1 MRMRESECKTAI
13 INCII
18 RIGVTEKTFKEKS
31 KEEPCGYAEKE
42 TSAQR
47 NL

>member
-1 MRMRESECKTAI
+1 MRMRESECRTAI
-13 INCII
+13 INRII
-18 RIGVTEKTFKEKS
+18 RIGVTEKTFKDKY

-42 TSAQR
+42 TSVQR

>member
-1 MRMRESECKTAI
+1 MRMRESECRTAI
-13 INCII
+13 INSII

-31 KEEPCGYAEKE
+31 KEEACGYAEKE
-42 TSAQR
+42 TSVQR

>member
-1 MRMRESECKTAI
+1 MRMKESECRTALINRI
-13 INCII
+13 ISI
-18 RIGVTEKTFKEKS
+18 RVTEKTFKDKS

-42 TSAQR
+42 TSVQR